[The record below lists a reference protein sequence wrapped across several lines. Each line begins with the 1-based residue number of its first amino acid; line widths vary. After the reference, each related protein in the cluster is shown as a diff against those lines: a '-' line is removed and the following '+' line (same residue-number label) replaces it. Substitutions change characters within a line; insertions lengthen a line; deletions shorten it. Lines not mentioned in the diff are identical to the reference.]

1 MRGHLN
7 LASSARGKTQTENRE
22 GDELV
27 SKPLLSDIAVII
39 SLRSTFFFFFF
50 KVVQHFSLIATMSK
64 AISEESYRTVTNYR
78 ICSVVMVTLYL
89 TVLSSNAITIKTWH
103 QELLCCQLHFHF
115 LCLFFL
121 CLIKKTLQYVN
132 STPMVNK
139 VH

>member
-50 KVVQHFSLIATMSK
+50 
-64 AISEESYRTVTNYR
+64 
-78 ICSVVMVTLYL
+78 
-89 TVLSSNAITIKTWH
+89 
-103 QELLCCQLHFHF
+103 
-115 LCLFFL
+115 
-121 CLIKKTLQYVN
+121 
-132 STPMVNK
+132 
-139 VH
+139 